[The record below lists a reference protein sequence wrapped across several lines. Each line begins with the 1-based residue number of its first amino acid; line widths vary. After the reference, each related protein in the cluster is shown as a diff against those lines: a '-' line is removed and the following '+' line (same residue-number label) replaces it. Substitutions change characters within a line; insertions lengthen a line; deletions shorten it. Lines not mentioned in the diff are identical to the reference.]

1 MKIDRLKI
9 LAFLTVLAVAGAAL
23 MAGCSSD
30 DNIGRKA
37 TDIDTL
43 RPSTELTGANIYLYD
58 RHLVTTSIQAKLLRK
73 YEDRDSTMGYE
84 IDMFDSTGQVVS
96 ELIGDSGLIREQT
109 NDLHIYGHVV
119 AVTENGRL
127 ETDSLYYNPRTNK
140 VYTDAFVELTRDE
153 DVITGWGLEAKRD
166 LSRVTVKRQVS
177 GTISK
182 NPEEQ

>member
-1 MKIDRLKI
+1 MNRLYI
-9 LAFLTVLAVAGAAL
+9 LALLTAGAIIGATL
-23 MAGCSSD
+23 VAGCSSD
-30 DNIGRKA
+30 DTIGRKS

-58 RHLVTTSIQAKLLRK
+58 RHLVTTSIQAALLRK
-73 YEDRDSTMGYE
+73 YEDRDSTMGYKLD
-84 IDMFDSTGQVVS
+84 IDMFDSTGAVVS
-96 ELIGDSGLIREQT
+96 ELVGDSGLIREQT

-140 VYTDAFVELTRDE
+140 IYTDAFVELTRDE
-153 DVITGWGLEAKRD
+153 DVITGWGLEANRD
-166 LSRVTVKRQVS
+166 LTRVTVKRQVS
-177 GTISK
+177 GTITK